1 MPHRGAPIAYAVLMG
16 KGCGLL
22 LTAALALVG
31 APASALAGSSD
42 VTTTQKY
49 IQANYK
55 LVQSGVAKLGQG
67 RAALHT
73 ARSRIEGECTNAA
86 LNSPQNPESTE
97 LSNEIIGA
105 IVLPTLQTG
114 KPELLKFIR
123 EAGGLH
129 WSNSK
134 LTGAIRGYVG
144 KLKVMATLAPP
155 NVCADVRAWVAS
167 GYRTLTATTIQF
179 DQQFMPNWVAIGETP
194 TKLLTPLASSSQKA
208 VLRRTGQLESK
219 LIDFEAVDGV
229 NTWDAAMESLGLS
242 P

>member
-1 MPHRGAPIAYAVLMG
+1 MG
-16 KGCGLL
+16 KGI
-22 LTAALALVG
+22 AALVALLAVLLVG

-42 VTTTQKY
+42 VAATQRY
-49 IQANYK
+49 VPANYR
-55 LVQSGVAKLGQG
+55 LVQTGVAKLGVG
-67 RAALHT
+67 RAALGK
-73 ARSRIEGECTNAA
+73 ARGQIEGGCKNAA

-114 KPELLKFIR
+114 KPDLLKFISS
-123 EAGGLH
+123 ATGLH

-134 LTGAIRGYVG
+134 LTNDVRVYVG
-144 KLKVMATLAPP
+144 KLRVMATLAAP

-167 GYRTLTATTIQF
+167 GYRTLTPSTIQF
-179 DQQFMPNWVAIGETP
+179 DRQFMPNWVALGETP
-194 TKLLTPLASSSQKA
+194 TKLLAPLTPSSQKS
-208 VLRRTGQLESK
+208 LLPRTAALESR
-219 LIDFEAVDGV
+219 LTDFEAVDGV